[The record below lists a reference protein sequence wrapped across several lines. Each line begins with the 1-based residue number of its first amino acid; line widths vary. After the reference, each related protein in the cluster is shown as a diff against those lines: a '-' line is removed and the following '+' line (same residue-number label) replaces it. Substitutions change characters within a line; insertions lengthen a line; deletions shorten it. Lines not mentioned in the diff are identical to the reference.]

1 MSGSASRVTGSKPHS
16 RPWLGAALLAASI
29 VLSAAGQLGMKAGM
43 QSLHA
48 LHSLGVIVDFHL
60 APDFG
65 LGSLAPL
72 RPAIA
77 WTLGGLAAYGFS
89 LLAWLAVLVRY
100 PLSYAYPL
108 LGISYVLVYLGAT
121 HWDRLMEPM
130 TPMRTAGTLLI
141 LAGVALVSVGGTR
154 KRTAS
159 RDDEASRTR
168 SQPASCD

>member
-1 MSGSASRVTGSKPHS
+1 MSAAPYEDGSSAGSR
-16 RPWLGAALLAASI
+16 RWLGAALLAASI

-48 LHSLGVIVDFHL
+48 LQSSGTAVDFDPHSDLGL
-60 APDFG
+60 A
-65 LGSLAPL
+65 LSSLAPL
-72 RPAIA
+72 RPALA

-141 LAGVALVSVGGTR
+141 LAGVALVSLGGTAGISTR
-154 KRTAS
+154 KR
-159 RDDEASRTR
+159 RD
-168 SQPASCD
+168 